1 MSHRIFHFPDQLSGG
16 EQQRTAVARAVVV
29 EPNLILADEPT
40 GNLDSKSG
48 EEIMGIFDSLY
59 NGGHTIIMVT
69 HEDDIASHAQRTI
82 KLFDG
87 KITED
92 AETNS
97 K

>member
-1 MSHRIFHFPDQLSGG
+1 MKIII
-16 EQQRTAVARAVVV
+16 
-29 EPNLILADEPT
+29 ILLTLFSIAISQDKMI
-40 GNLDSKSG
+40 LKSG

-92 AETNS
+92 AETNP

>member
-1 MSHRIFHFPDQLSGG
+1 MQF
-16 EQQRTAVARAVVV
+16 TKKV
-29 EPNLILADEPT
+29 ENFLIKER
-40 GNLDSKSG
+40 NK
-48 EEIMGIFDSLY
+48 MK
-59 NGGHTIIMVT
+59 IIMVT